1 MEYYNKVF
9 TITAIDDGA
18 GNSLSKMT
26 TLTIPATVRYIGNEC
41 FSYCENLTAVTFAEG
56 SQLEA
61 FGSHAFEYCSS
72 LTSVYGLPARTT
84 TLNYSQVFGHC
95 PLQDITIMGH
105 GEIHPTIRN
114 ILSSVQSFQ
123 WILPSNKFGDDTW
136 TTFYTRDFNLQADG
150 ATTVYKA
157 ELKESSLQLH
167 EVPDRI
173 INHNT
178 AVILKS
184 TGNPV
189 LTKTEAVSTDDLPNS
204 LYGAESDFN
213 TFSGAYVLYGG
224 EQGLGFYPYNGE
236 YLQGGKA
243 YVYIPSGSGVKGF
256 VGMTETPSVGTT
268 TIPSM
273 PAQNAQEEAAAPWYS
288 IQGLPLPARPTRPG
302 IYIHGGRKVVI
313 QTP

>member
-1 MEYYNKVF
+1 
-9 TITAIDDGA
+9 
-18 GNSLSKMT
+18 
-26 TLTIPATVRYIGNEC
+26 
-41 FSYCENLTAVTFAEG
+41 
-56 SQLEA
+56 
-61 FGSHAFEYCSS
+61 
-72 LTSVYGLPARTT
+72 
-84 TLNYSQVFGHC
+84 
-95 PLQDITIMGH
+95 MGH

-178 AVILKS
+178 PVILKS

-189 LTKTEAVSTDDLPNS
+189 LTKTEAESTDDLPNS
-204 LYGAESDFN
+204 LNGADSDNN
-213 TFSGAYVLYGG
+213 TLSGTYVLYGG

-236 YLQGGKA
+236 YLQAGKA
-243 YVYIPSGSGVKGF
+243 YVDIPSGSGVKGF
-256 VGMTETPSVGTT
+256 VGMTETPNIGTT
-268 TIPSM
+268 AILSM
-273 PAQNAQEEAAAPWYS
+273 PVQEAAQDEAAPWYN
-288 IQGLPLPARPTRPG
+288 IDGRRLPGQPARPG
-302 IYIHGGRKVVI
+302 IYIRSGRKAVI
-313 QTP
+313 R